1 MANFSKN
8 KITRTFFTRFPDEIL
23 GVYSFL
29 QEKLNFMLN
38 NNTYRKRLLSVDP
51 TLINGHFYKAIKEFD
66 ISGYKDWKLGYSSI
80 YHRILL
86 ENIRRMYFS
95 YYQKSVVA
103 EIYLENNKKVDASFY
118 AKLKEKMRGKFISY
132 QLIENTIR
140 MINNGSQ
147 IELPRSKVLELDY
160 SVASDNTV
168 IKKLG
173 DNKFQLR
180 LFGDEWLDY
189 NIMLPLSLR
198 EQLTGKVSNPKFVI
212 GKKGPV
218 GICSYVIEAKEN
230 RDKNILGVDLGKIKH
245 FSATVF
251 NPDNKSFSE
260 EIVNSKYID
269 RLYKKYNNLW
279 NVRNELKA
287 KIEIVEEYKKDNK
300 FITNDIREKQIRRII
315 NLQAIKEKQLNLKRE
330 FSKLVAV
337 EIINIALDNGCKEIK
352 MENLNIF
359 SDVSGLWNYAEIHHW
374 VKTIG
379 DLYSIKLTLV
389 NPKNT
394 SKEHPVTKEIGK
406 LKAGR
411 CVVFEDGT
419 KLDRDYLGAMNISL
433 RKKGKSKP
441 LEVKKV
447 RDKSTA
453 TPKRVKRKNTNRKL
467 KREILNKINS
477 KKEKTK
483 IGVFSPLASL
493 NNQTPWDLVDIT
505 QVEIAKS
512 SMVIKVHKVNN
523 KPCF

>member
-1 MANFSKN
+1 MANFLKN

-38 NNTYRKRLLSVDP
+38 NNMYRKRLLSVDP
-51 TLINGHFYKAIKEFD
+51 TLMNGHFYKAIKEFD
-66 ISGYKDWKLGYSSI
+66 ISGYKNWPLGCPSI

-86 ENIRRMYFS
+86 ENIRRMYLS
-95 YYQKSVVA
+95 YYQRSVVA
-103 EIYLENNKKVDASFY
+103 EIYLENNKEVDASFY
-118 AKLKEKMRGKFISY
+118 DKLRKKVRGKFVSH

-140 MINNGSQ
+140 MIENGSKV
-147 IELPRSKVLELDY
+147 ELPRSKVLELDY
-160 SVASDNTV
+160 SVAGDNTV

-180 LFGDEWLDY
+180 LFGNEWLDY

-198 EQLTGKVSNPKFVI
+198 EQLTGKVANPKFII

-218 GICSYVIEAKEN
+218 GICSYVIETREN
-230 RDKNILGVDLGKIKH
+230 RDKNILGVDLGKIKQ

-251 NPDNKSFSE
+251 NPVHKSFSE

-269 RLYKKYNNLW
+269 RLYEKYKNLW
-279 NVRNELKA
+279 NVRNELKT
-287 KIEIVEEYKKDNK
+287 KIEIVEEYKKDDK
-300 FITNDIREKQIRRII
+300 FVSDDIKEKQIRRIV
-315 NLQAIKEKQLNLKRE
+315 NLQAIKERQLNLKRE
-330 FSKLVAV
+330 FTKVVAV
-337 EIINIALDNGCKEIK
+337 EIVNIALDNDCKEIK

-359 SDVSGLWNYAEIHHW
+359 SDVSGLWNYGEIHHW

-394 SKEHPVTKEIGK
+394 SKEHPMTKEMGK

-411 CVVFEDGT
+411 YVVFEDGT

-433 RKKGKSKP
+433 RKNGKSKS
-441 LEVKKV
+441 LEAKKV

-453 TPKRVKRKNTNRKL
+453 TPKRVKRKNTNKKL
-467 KREILNKINS
+467 KRKILNRLNS

-483 IGVFSPLASL
+483 IGIFSPLASL

-505 QVEIAKS
+505 QVEITKS

-523 KPCF
+523 KP